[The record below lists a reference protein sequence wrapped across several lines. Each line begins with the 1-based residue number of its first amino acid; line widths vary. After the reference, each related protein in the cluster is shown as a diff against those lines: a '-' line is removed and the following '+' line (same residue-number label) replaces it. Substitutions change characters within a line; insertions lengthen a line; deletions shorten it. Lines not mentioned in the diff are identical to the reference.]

1 MTLKLLLTLTVMYVQ
16 TSTHTCREI
25 CIWIGVCVCVANW
38 PRQMP
43 HGMRFKNKPSP
54 SQAKRAD
61 VNVNVDVGSSSG
73 QNVLWLETLFSLVYG
88 LPLHAEP
95 GLMTTALRTCKLA
108 ARSLSLLLPRHL
120 SLILSPLLTLCFIF
134 IPPLPLSLPLA
145 LSFWLSL
152 VLSVQSLPLSLFLN
166 PSLPLPLMLIRKL
179 WQRSQFYDTVARN
192 TITHALWLAK
202 IQ

>member
-1 MTLKLLLTLTVMYVQ
+1 M
-16 TSTHTCREI
+16 
-25 CIWIGVCVCVANW
+25 CVANW

-61 VNVNVDVGSSSG
+61 VNVDVDVGSSSG

-108 ARSLSLLLPRHL
+108 ARSLSLLLSRHL
-120 SLILSPLLTLCFIF
+120 SLILSPLLTLSFIF
-134 IPPLPLSLPLA
+134 LPPLPSSLSLS
-145 LSFWLSL
+145 LSPSDSHSSSLCSLCLSPCF
-152 VLSVQSLPLSLFLN
+152 STPLSL
-166 PSLPLPLMLIRKL
+166 SLSHLC
-179 WQRSQFYDTVARN
+179 
-192 TITHALWLAK
+192 
-202 IQ
+202 

>member
-1 MTLKLLLTLTVMYVQ
+1 MYVQ
-16 TSTHTCREI
+16 TNTHTHAVRYAYEYMH
-25 CIWIGVCVCVANW
+25 VCVCVANW

-61 VNVNVDVGSSSG
+61 IDVDAGSSSG

-108 ARSLSLLLPRHL
+108 ARSLSLLLSCHL
-120 SLILSPLLTLCFIF
+120 SHILSPLLTLFYF
-134 IPPLPLSLPLA
+134 LTPSPFLTLS
-145 LSFWLSL
+145 SSDSL

-166 PSLPLPLMLIRKL
+166 LPLPLPLMLIRKL
-179 WQRSQFYDTVARN
+179 
-192 TITHALWLAK
+192 
-202 IQ
+202 

>member
-1 MTLKLLLTLTVMYVQ
+1 M
-16 TSTHTCREI
+16 
-25 CIWIGVCVCVANW
+25 CVANW

-61 VNVNVDVGSSSG
+61 VNVDVDAGSSSG

-108 ARSLSLLLPRHL
+108 ARSLSLLLSRHL
-120 SLILSPLLTLCFIF
+120 SLILSFLLTLSFIF
-134 IPPLPLSLPLA
+134 LPPLPLSLPLA
-145 LSFWLSL
+145 LSFCLSL
-152 VLSVQSLPLSLFLN
+152 YAVSASLLVSQPLSL
-166 PSLPLPLMLIRKL
+166 SLSLPLMLIRKL